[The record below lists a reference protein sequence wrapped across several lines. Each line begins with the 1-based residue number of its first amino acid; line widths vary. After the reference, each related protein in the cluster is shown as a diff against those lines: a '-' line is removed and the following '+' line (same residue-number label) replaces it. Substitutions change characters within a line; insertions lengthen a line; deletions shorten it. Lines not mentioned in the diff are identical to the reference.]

1 MSKILKTLKY
11 MKLKIIEIAY
21 KIYPKLKNNYPRYKY
36 GTPRCKKKEK
46 KHTGKVKMRISRLA
60 FLGCIRKIH
69 YTVCSQPFWRV
80 KRSTIG
86 WRIPNSTENKVLS

>member
-36 GTPRCKKKEK
+36 GTTPPPLQKKEK
-46 KHTGKVKMRISRLA
+46 EAHREGKNEDVTLS

-69 YTVCSQPFWRV
+69 YTVCSPTLLES

-86 WRIPNSTENKVLS
+86 WRDTKQ